1 MKKFVY
7 LCFIK
12 WTPESHRVSEEY
24 WVNWIKGHDDLCKDN
39 DVELVV
45 DGSVLCCAE
54 ERVFG
59 YATDMHRE
67 PFEDFLRKVRN
78 LHPEISTDYSKTY
91 QVYQRR
97 RLME

>member
-1 MKKFVY
+1 MKKYVY

-12 WTPESHRVSEEY
+12 WTPESHKEPEEY
-24 WVNWIKGHDDLCKDN
+24 WIDWIKKHDDLCEEN
-39 DVELVV
+39 DVELIV
-45 DGSVLCCAE
+45 DGSPLGCAE

-67 PFEDFLRKVRN
+67 PFQEFLRKVRY
-78 LHPEISTDYSKTY
+78 LHPQISTDYSKTY